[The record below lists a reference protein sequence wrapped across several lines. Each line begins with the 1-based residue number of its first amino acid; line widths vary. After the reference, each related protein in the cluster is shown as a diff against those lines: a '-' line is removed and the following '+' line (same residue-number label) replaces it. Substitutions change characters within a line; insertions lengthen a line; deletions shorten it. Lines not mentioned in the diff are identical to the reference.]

1 MAKQPKA
8 QAAEITISNDGI
20 ETEAPLPVS
29 QPTVTDVTNVTAVPQ
44 WQAGP
49 DPQLVPQVVAC
60 ADCIAWK
67 MLNPR
72 AAAGQCMLASKYA
85 SGPIYTTDMMTCS
98 QAVAR

>member
-1 MAKQPKA
+1 MARQPKA
-8 QAAEITISNDGI
+8 QAAEITVSSDGI

-29 QPTVTDVTNVTAVPQ
+29 HPTVTKLPYKDL
-44 WQAGP
+44 P
-49 DPQLVPQVVAC
+49 DLTSLVSNEPQVVAC

-85 SGPIYTTDMMTCS
+85 SGPIYTTDLMTCS